1 MHWGSIN
8 EFWSMGGY
16 GLYVWGSYF
25 VTLAILAIEV
35 FLLRKSRNQT
45 LKLLKRMRSFENES

>member
-1 MHWGSIN
+1 MKWEGLN

-25 VTLAILAIEV
+25 VTVAIVIFEIYT
-35 FLLRKSRNQT
+35 LRTSRSQT
-45 LKLLKRMRSFENES
+45 LKLLKRMRNWEEQ